1 MGETVVES
9 YEALIKK
16 QREFFSTGRTKEVA
30 FRMDTLKML
39 RNLIKSHE
47 KEIMAALHTDLNKSE
62 FESYTTEIGFVL
74 EELRYTL
81 KHIENWAKP
90 RKVKTSLTGFGS
102 KNYIYPEPYGVV
114 LIISPWNYPFQLAF
128 APLIGAI
135 AAGNCAILKPSELTP
150 TTSEFLTKLI
160 RENFQEDYIAIVEG
174 GVETSSA
181 LLNEKT
187 DYIFFT
193 GSVAVGKVIMEAAS
207 KHLTPVTL
215 ELGGKSPCIV
225 HKDANLQYAA
235 KRIAWGKFTNAG
247 QTCVAP
253 DYLYVHHEVKDEFL
267 KLLKEAIQDLYGNA
281 LGEESQFT
289 KIVSDRHFQ
298 RLKTFIYNSGTI
310 YHGGESDA
318 EKLLI
323 APTVLTNITWEDPI
337 MEDEIFGPILP
348 VMEYEDILKII
359 DEMNQHPK
367 PLALYIFSEVERV
380 QNKVLESISFGGG
393 CVNDTVYHF
402 TSPHLPFGGVGESG
416 IGAYHGKGSFNVFS
430 HEKGIMKQ
438 TTRFDLPFRYPNT
451 KHGLKWIKMIM
462 K

>member
-1 MGETVVES
+1 MES
-9 YEALIKK
+9 YEALIKR
-16 QREFFSTGRTKEVA
+16 QREFFSTGKTKEIT
-30 FRMDTLKML
+30 FRVDTLKTL
-39 RNLIKSHE
+39 RNLIKTHE
-47 KEIMAALHTDLNKSE
+47 KDISDALHTDLNKSE

-74 EELRYTL
+74 EELHYTL
-81 KHIENWAKP
+81 KHIESWAKP
-90 RKVKTSLTGFGS
+90 RRVKTSIAGFGS

-150 TTSEFLTKLI
+150 RTSELLSKLI
-160 RENFQEDYIAIVEG
+160 RENFQEEYIAVIEG
-174 GVETSSA
+174 GVETSTA
-181 LLNEKT
+181 LLEEKT

-193 GSVAVGKVIMEAAS
+193 GSVAVGKVIMEAAA

-253 DYLYVHHEVKDEFL
+253 DYVYVHHEVKDEFL
-267 KLLKEAIQDLYGNA
+267 KLLTEAIHQLYGDA
-281 LGEESQFT
+281 LSENSTFT

-310 YHGGESDA
+310 AYGGESDA
-318 EKLLI
+318 QKQLI
-323 APTVLTNITWEDPI
+323 APTVLSNISWEDPI

-348 VMEYEDILKII
+348 VLEYEDILQMI
-359 DEMNQHPK
+359 DEINKLPK
-367 PLALYIFSEVERV
+367 PLALYIFSEIERV
-380 QNKVLESISFGGG
+380 QNKVIESISFGGG

-402 TSPHLPFGGVGESG
+402 VTPHLPFGGVGESG
-416 IGAYHGKGSFNVFS
+416 IGAYHGKGSFDVFS

-438 TTRFDLPFRYPNT
+438 TTKFDLPFRYPTT
-451 KHGLKWIKMIM
+451 KNGLKWIKMIM

>member
-1 MGETVVES
+1 MENYG
-9 YEALIKK
+9 ALIKK
-16 QREFFSTGRTKEVA
+16 QREFFSTGQTKELA
-30 FRMDTLKML
+30 FRIEALDKI
-39 RNLIKSHE
+39 RKLIKKHE
-47 KEIMAALHTDLNKSE
+47 KEIMIALHTDLNKSE

-74 EELRYTL
+74 EEIRFTL
-81 KHIENWAKP
+81 KNIENWAKP

-102 KNYIYPEPYGVV
+102 KNYIMPEPYGVV
-114 LIISPWNYPFQLAF
+114 LIISPWNYPFQLAI

-150 TTSEFLTKLI
+150 KTSELLASLI
-160 RENFQEDYIAIVEG
+160 RNNFQEEYIAIVEG
-174 GVETSSA
+174 GVETSTA

-193 GSVAVGKVIMEAAS
+193 GSVAVGKVIMQEAA

-225 HKDANLQYAA
+225 HKDANLRYAA
-235 KRIAWGKFTNAG
+235 KRIAWGKYINAG

-253 DYLYVHHEVKDEFL
+253 DYLYVHEDVKDEFL
-267 KLLKEAIQDLYGNA
+267 KLLTQSIDELYGNT
-281 LGEESQFT
+281 LHEESQFT
-289 KIVSDRHFQ
+289 KIVSERHFH
-298 RLKTFIYNSGTI
+298 RLITFIRNSGTL

-318 EKLLI
+318 EKHLLV
-323 APTVLTNITWEDPI
+323 PTVLTDITWGDPI

-348 VMEYEDILKII
+348 VMGYKDILQII
-359 DEMNQHPK
+359 DEINNRPK

-416 IGAYHGKGSFNVFS
+416 IGAYHGKGSFDVFS

-438 TTRFDLPFRYPNT
+438 TTRFDLPFRYPTT

>member
-1 MGETVVES
+1 MES
-9 YEALIKK
+9 YGVLIKK
-16 QREFFSTGRTKEVA
+16 QREFYFSGKTKEVA
-30 FRMDTLKML
+30 FRVEALKTL
-39 RNLIKSHE
+39 RNLIRTHE

-90 RKVKTSLTGFGS
+90 RKVKTGLTGFGS

-150 TTSEFLTKLI
+150 KTSELLTKLV
-160 RENFQEDYIAIVEG
+160 RENFQEEYIAIVEG
-174 GVETSSA
+174 GAETSTA

-193 GSVAVGKVIMEAAS
+193 GSIAVGKVIMEAAA

-225 HKDANLQYAA
+225 HKDANLHYAA
-235 KRIAWGKFTNAG
+235 KRIAWGKYINAG

-253 DYLYVHHEVKDEFL
+253 DYVYVHDEVKDAFL
-267 KLLKEAIQDLYGNA
+267 KLLTEAIDELYGNA
-281 LGEESQFT
+281 LNEKSQFT
-289 KIVSDRHFQ
+289 KIVSERHFQ

-310 YHGGESDA
+310 YYGGESEA
-318 EKLLI
+318 EKQLI
-323 APTVLTNITWEDPI
+323 APTVLSNITWEDPI

-348 VMEYEDILKII
+348 VMRYEDILQVINEINMK
-359 DEMNQHPK
+359 PK

-416 IGAYHGKGSFNVFS
+416 IGAYHGKGSFDVFS

-438 TTRFDLPFRYPNT
+438 TTRFDLPLRYPTT
-451 KHGLKWIKMIM
+451 KYGLKLIKMIM

>member
-1 MGETVVES
+1 MES
-9 YEALIKK
+9 YGALIKK
-16 QREFFSTGRTKEVA
+16 QREFFSTGKTKEVA
-30 FRMDTLKML
+30 YRMEALKKI
-39 RNLIKSHE
+39 RNLIKTHQ
-47 KEIMAALHTDLNKSE
+47 KEIMDALHKDLNKSE

-74 EELRYTL
+74 EELRYTM
-81 KHIENWAKP
+81 KHLEKWAKP

-114 LIISPWNYPFQLAF
+114 LVISPWNYPFQLAF

-150 TTSEFLTKLI
+150 KTSELLTKLI
-160 RENFQEDYIAIVEG
+160 REHFQEDYIAIVEG
-174 GVETSSA
+174 GVETSTA
-181 LLNEKT
+181 LLEEKT

-193 GSVAVGKVIMEAAS
+193 GSVAVGKVIMEAAA

-225 HKDANLQYAA
+225 HKDANLRYAA
-235 KRIAWGKFTNAG
+235 KRIAWGKYTNAG

-253 DYLYVHHEVKDEFL
+253 DYLYVHNEVKEKFL
-267 KLLKEAIQDLYGNA
+267 NLLTEVIQELYGNA
-281 LGEESQFT
+281 LSEESKFT
-289 KIVSDRHFQ
+289 KIVSGRHFN
-298 RLKTFIYNSGTI
+298 RLTSFIDNSGVL
-310 YHGGESDA
+310 YYGGESDA
-318 EKLLI
+318 DKHLI
-323 APTVLTNITWEDPI
+323 SPTVLTDVTWEHPI

-348 VMEYEDILKII
+348 VMGYDDILQTI
-359 DEMNQHPK
+359 DEINKRPK

-380 QNKVLESISFGGG
+380 QNKVLDSISFGGG

-402 TSPHLPFGGVGESG
+402 TSPHLPFGGVGDSG
-416 IGAYHGKGSFNVFS
+416 IGAYHGKGSFDVFS

-438 TTRFDLPFRYPNT
+438 TTKFDLPLRYPTT
-451 KHGLKWIKMIM
+451 KHGLKLIKMIM